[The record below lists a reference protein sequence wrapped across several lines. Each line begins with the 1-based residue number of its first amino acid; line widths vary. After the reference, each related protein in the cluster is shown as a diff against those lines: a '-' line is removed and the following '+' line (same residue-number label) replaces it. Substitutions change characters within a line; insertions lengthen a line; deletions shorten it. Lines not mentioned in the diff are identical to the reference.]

1 MGAMFK
7 RRGVTRVLAAVC
19 VVRTV
24 CAPFAGAYVAY
35 WVELATAT
43 HR

>member
-1 MGAMFK
+1 MGATLK
-7 RRGVTRVLAAVC
+7 VRGITRVLAAMC
-19 VVRTV
+19 VVLTV